1 MYDEGEI
8 KELLHR
14 IALYEDMKAYRKLFD
29 IFFNPLKRFSYS
41 LVKSTEASEEI
52 VSDVFIKIWQIRN
65 KLPELE
71 NCKVY
76 FFTIAKNFSLNYIIK
91 HYKNPFVSIEEI
103 QFETV
108 IDVTTPEDTFISA
121 ETIQKIKEAIS
132 QLPPQCK
139 LIFQLVKEDGLR
151 YKEVA
156 QILNISVL
164 TVRNQVARA
173 TASIGKMLPKYA
185 VIKPSVK
192 K

>member
-8 KELLHR
+8 KELLHQ
-14 IALYEDMKAYRKLFD
+14 IALYENMKAYRKLFD
-29 IFFNPLKRFSYS
+29 TFYNPLKRFTYS
-41 LVKSTEASEEI
+41 LVKSHEAAEEI

-65 KLPELE
+65 KLTEIE

-76 FFTIAKNFSLNYIIK
+76 LFTIAKNFSLNYILK
-91 HYKNPFVSIEEI
+91 HHKNPVISIDEM
-103 QFETV
+103 QFEMA
-108 IDVTTPEDTFISA
+108 IDMTTPEMTFISE
-121 ETIQKIKEAIS
+121 ETIQKIKEAVE
-132 QLPPQCK
+132 QLPSQCK

-156 QILNISVL
+156 QILNISVF

-173 TASIGKMLPKYA
+173 TATIGKLLPRYFLE
-185 VIKPSVK
+185 ISFQK